1 MAGISMADTR
11 WDSKNRPIGY
21 VLGVTP
27 GFAQFEQ
34 GDNRLAYMGFARKI
48 TKAARL
54 GFEFAE
60 IDFEQ
65 LSEALEPEI
74 GLQVRRIKEAQGIE
88 IGLHL
93 PVEVDLTLA
102 DAFSWRY
109 MHEQVRVGAKA
120 AQDIG
125 SKFILFHTSSH
136 MRPNITSLF
145 GRPEPRQRLVGPD
158 GTNLGDWIKAS
169 GLQDWF
175 MAKFIKVLYGAMGM
189 AGDPSIIDYFEKNSS
204 FKAVDDEIRVQC
216 ETLYKDIN
224 IMKQSA
230 GSELNKL
237 RPKKDPSAEDIRKMG
252 EMEAFLNR
260 HWSDIMLEILS
271 RKYGGDEKM
280 AEKII
285 DMWQTLRRF
294 DFYQVYD
301 YWSKQGS
308 EAEEHVAYLT
318 VAEKMFRKKDPM
330 WKIVRSDKNPYDLA
344 KEATESLGR
353 EAFLPEVV
361 KEIVAAVAGEYIRGH
376 LSAGGQQYGIG
387 IAGRDKQS
395 WLSIYDFCKSNRIH
409 IFIETAMPERG
420 GEGGELRLIRVM
432 DHVNI
437 IKSIDNG
444 ENISY
449 CMDFEHLITNL
460 VDPIKEAMSIGAGD
474 GKYIRMIHLNAP
486 RPLTGAHAPIEPM
499 SLDMLI
505 IYKWLYSLKKAGMT
519 DAYLLWE
526 MGSYG
531 VRQSAIAFRNI
542 IGELSKNPPTD
553 PKDLKPEFF
562 GIDEEMKA
570 RQMVSIRQHAFD
582 PIKGLMVVPEEE
594 WTMLGEI
601 ARRRGK
607 LGEWEKRKYR

>member
-1 MAGISMADTR
+1 MPEKR
-11 WDSKNRPIGY
+11 WDSTNKPIGFI
-21 VLGVTP
+21 LGVTP

-65 LSEALEPEI
+65 LSEALEPDI

-109 MHEQVRVGAKA
+109 MHDMVKIGARA
-120 AQDIG
+120 GQDIG

-145 GRPEPRQRLVGPD
+145 GRPEPRQRLVAPD
-158 GTNLGDWIKAS
+158 GTNFGDWIVKNN
-169 GLQDWF
+169 LKDWF
-175 MAKFIKVLYGAMGM
+175 MAKFIKVMLNAVGSP
-189 AGDPSIIDYFEKNSS
+189 GDPTVVEFFEKVESYESS
-204 FKAVDDEIRVQC
+204 VKMVKTQIENAKRTVEEKLNRLISIVHRFRENKNPTPEEHRAAVEA
-216 ETLYKDIN
+216 E
-224 IMKQSA
+224 M
-230 GSELNKL
+230 ELNKINSNF
-237 RPKKDPSAEDIRKMG
+237 RGYVK
-252 EMEAFLNR
+252 
-260 HWSDIMLEILS
+260 LEL
-271 RKYGGDEKM
+271 
-280 AEKII
+280 EKIVGEEKSSEY
-285 DMWQTLRRF
+285 F
-294 DFYQVYD
+294 QVNDYVDHYKFEKIFD

-308 EAEEHVAYLT
+308 EAEEYVAYLT
-318 VAEKMFRKKDPM
+318 VAKKLHRDRDKLWEIVKSKDDPYELARKANM
-330 WKIVRSDKNPYDLA
+330 TMGS
-344 KEATESLGR
+344 EAI
-353 EAFLPEVV
+353 LPEVI
-361 KEIVAAVAGEYIRGH
+361 KQIVAAVAGAYIRGH
-376 LSAGGQQYGIG
+376 LMASGQQYGVM
-387 IAGRDKQS
+387 AGSENKKS
-395 WLSIYDFCKSNRIH
+395 FVSIYDFCKANKIH

-420 GEGGELRLIRVM
+420 GEGGELRLIRVT

-437 IKSIDNG
+437 IKAIDG
-444 ENISY
+444 GDNISY

-460 VDPIKEAMSIGAGD
+460 IDPIKESLIMQKGD
-474 GKYIRMIHLNAP
+474 GKYIRMLHINAP
-486 RPLTGAHAPIEPM
+486 RPITGAHAPLEPM
-499 SLDMLI
+499 SLDMLV
-505 IYKWLYSLKKAGMT
+505 IYKWLYNLRMAGMA
-519 DAYLLWE
+519 DAYMLWE

-542 IGELSKNPPTD
+542 IAELSKNPPTN

-570 RQMVSIRQHAFD
+570 RQMLAIRQHAYD

-594 WTMLGEI
+594 WSMLGEI

-607 LGEWEKRKYR
+607 LQEWDKRKYR

>member
-1 MAGISMADTR
+1 MAETR
-11 WDSKNRPIGY
+11 WDSRNRPIGY
-21 VLGVTP
+21 IPGVTP

-54 GFEFAE
+54 GFEFAQ

-120 AQDIG
+120 AEDIG
-125 SKFILFHTSSH
+125 AKYILFHTSSH

-145 GRPEPRQRLVGPD
+145 GRPEQRQRLVGPD
-158 GTNLGDWIKAS
+158 GTNLGDWIDNNN
-169 GLQDWF
+169 LRDWF
-175 MAKFIKVLYGAMGM
+175 MAKFIKVLFGAMGA
-189 AGDPSIIDYFEKNSS
+189 AGDPSVIEFFEKEDS
-204 FKAVDDEIRVQC
+204 FEKGKKKVNDQIEFSLKNVENERKRLV
-216 ETLYKDIN
+216 
-224 IMKQSA
+224 SA
-230 GSELNKL
+230 REN
-237 RPKKDPSAEDIRKMG
+237 IRKNPQRSS
-252 EMEAFLNR
+252 EEERQLNEIEARIMEIDHRRRAVVEE
-260 HWSDIMLEILS
+260 DM
-271 RKYGGDEKM
+271 K
-280 AEKII
+280 KII
-285 DMWQTLRRF
+285 GEEKASEYFSVYNYIGSHNFNRI
-294 DFYQVYD
+294 YD
-301 YWSKQGS
+301 YWKRQGS
-308 EAEEHVAYLT
+308 EAEEHVAYMT
-318 VAEKMFRKKDPM
+318 VAKKLFAEKSPI
-330 WKIVRSDKNPYDLA
+330 WKIVKSSEDPYELA
-344 KEATESLGR
+344 RRANMTMGKQTI
-353 EAFLPEVV
+353 LPEFI
-361 KEIVAAVAGEYIRGH
+361 KQIVAAVAGEYIRGH
-376 LSAGGQQYGIG
+376 LNAAGQQYGIETKG
-387 IAGRDKQS
+387 SSNK
-395 WLSIYDFCKSNRIH
+395 WVSIYDYCKSNKIH

-437 IKSIDNG
+437 IKAIDGG

-460 VDPIKEAMSIGAGD
+460 VDPIKEALSISQGD

-486 RPLTGAHAPIEPM
+486 RPITGAHSPLEPI

-505 IYKWLYSLKKAGMT
+505 IYKWFYNLKKAGMN
-519 DAYLLWE
+519 DAYIIWE

-531 VRQSAIAFRNI
+531 VRQSAIAFRNL
-542 IGELSKNPPTD
+542 IGELSKSPPTE
-553 PKDLKPEFF
+553 PGKLKPEFF
-562 GIDEEMKA
+562 GIDDEMRA
-570 RQMVSIRQHAFD
+570 RQMVSIRQHTFD
-582 PIKGLMVVPEEE
+582 PIKGMMVVPEEE

-607 LGEWEKRKYR
+607 LQEWERRKYR